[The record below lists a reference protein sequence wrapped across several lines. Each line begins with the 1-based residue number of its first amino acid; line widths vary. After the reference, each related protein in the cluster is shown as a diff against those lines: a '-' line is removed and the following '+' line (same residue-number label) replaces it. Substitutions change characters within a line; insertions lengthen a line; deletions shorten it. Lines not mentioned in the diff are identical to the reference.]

1 MAIRLM
7 NPSVEMDGENQIGEF
22 RGTVDI
28 DPSLGRSMSP
38 PEWTITGGV
47 CPRAVP
53 CPHAVEAPC
62 SKLRGIFEVYG
73 SEEAR
78 FPCCSFTPPHAAGN
92 MLAMHVHEAFFS
104 TDRGPPGNI

>member
-38 PEWTITGGV
+38 PEWTIAGGV

-53 CPHAVEAPC
+53 CPHAV
-62 SKLRGIFEVYG
+62 
-73 SEEAR
+73 
-78 FPCCSFTPPHAAGN
+78 
-92 MLAMHVHEAFFS
+92 HEAFFS
-104 TDRGPPGNI
+104 TDRGPPGHI